1 MEVKC
6 SFLGEYVKEQLKK
19 EIFSMALLKVFILCH
34 GVDHA
39 MLSILVQLDSSLK
52 KYAGLVHTWD
62 HGIYMIYIYILYII
76 YTYIYMYIYIH
87 IYIHIY
93 IQIFLSGGLT

>member
-1 MEVKC
+1 MEVKY

-39 MLSILVQLDSSLK
+39 MLSILVRLDSSLK
-52 KYAGLVHTWD
+52 KYVGLVHTWD

-76 YTYIYMYIYIH
+76 YTYIYMYIYIYN
-87 IYIHIY
+87 IYIY
-93 IQIFLSGGLT
+93 LC